1 MGQPELNARTDE
13 LLTSID
19 RRLDT
24 IINDL
29 AHMKGWHALAVA
41 VDYAAVIALDM
52 GLQYT
57 RTLSR
62 LELALMAQ
70 RARGDDIPSND
81 LERFRNADLIIE
93 VVNESEIHYIAV
105 EASFTADHRD
115 TDRAQRNA
123 GFLTRFTGYAAHAA
137 IASIRNDRAAEA
149 QIASGAIHWHR
160 IAQRDLDPQ

>member
-62 LELALMAQ
+62 LELVWC
-70 RARGDDIPSND
+70 N
-81 LERFRNADLIIE
+81 
-93 VVNESEIHYIAV
+93 
-105 EASFTADHRD
+105 
-115 TDRAQRNA
+115 
-123 GFLTRFTGYAAHAA
+123 
-137 IASIRNDRAAEA
+137 
-149 QIASGAIHWHR
+149 
-160 IAQRDLDPQ
+160 